1 MTECDGTCEQWRLD
15 PCCGRERL
23 RQGSVT
29 QMFRGGFYNSELH
42 QDKGKELTHTKKRE
56 EKKVEIVLDWI
67 GLNEKF
73 MPKR

>member
-42 QDKGKELTHTKKRE
+42 QDKGKELTQTKTRGIRRE
-56 EKKVEIVLDWI
+56 KESRDCSGLSWTGLD
-67 GLNEKF
+67 
-73 MPKR
+73 